1 MIDAAI
7 ASGDEKKVATVI
19 GLARSTWPEERSTI
33 DAINDQWKITLAAR
47 RAAEA
52 EAERT
57 ALINA
62 DMFDRWTGEGE
73 LGAFQSSG
81 NTESVGVAAALRL
94 DREGIDWTHS
104 IRLRADYQRQN
115 GSTSREQFAASYEPR
130 WQFDENI
137 FAYGLA
143 QYERDR
149 IQGFSSRYSV
159 SGGLGY
165 RILDN
170 PKLKLSL
177 KAGPA
182 YRVTDFTD
190 GTSADRLAGLVG
202 IDFDWQ
208 MLDRLKLTVTSK
220 RWRKPRG
227 NADLRRGQHHDQSGD
242 RPRFPGQQPAAFAS
256 FLQGRVRQQSASG
269 VGRHR
274 HADPCHPHLRLL
286 TMSERFAFTI
296 DATDGAARTGSI
308 AMRRGTIRTPACRW
322 VRHDRQGDEART
334 VRRPVPTSSSAIY
347 HLMLCPGGTRRPAG
361 CTNS

>member
-1 MIDAAI
+1 MRFAPLIFSALLGCAATAAQAELPEGARAMIDAAI
-7 ASGDEKKVATVI
+7 ASGDERKVATVI

-52 EAERT
+52 EAEQT

-62 DMFDRWTGEGE
+62 GMFDRWSGEGE

-159 SGGLGY
+159 SGGFGY
-165 RILDN
+165 RVIDN

-202 IDFDWQ
+202 LDFDWQ
-208 MLDRLKLTVTSK
+208 MLDWAEQIGCPAHVLLTKADKLK
-220 RWRKPRG
+220 RG
-227 NADLRRGQHHDQSGD
+227 
-242 RPRFPGQQPAAFAS
+242 PAANTFQQVRKELPEGMT
-256 FLQGRVRQQSASG
+256 LQLFSATKRDG
-269 VGRHR
+269 V
-274 HADPCHPHLRLL
+274 
-286 TMSERFAFTI
+286 E
-296 DATDGAARTGSI
+296 
-308 AMRRGTIRTPACRW
+308 
-322 VRHDRQGDEART
+322 EAR
-334 VRRPVPTSSSAIY
+334 VV
-347 HLMLCPGGTRRPAG
+347 LDGMLAD
-361 CTNS
+361 

>member
-1 MIDAAI
+1 MRFAPLIFSALLGCAATAAQAELPEGARAMIDAAI
-7 ASGDEKKVATVI
+7 ASGDERKVATVI

-52 EAERT
+52 EAEQT

-62 DMFDRWTGEGE
+62 GMFDRWSGEGE

-149 IQGFSSRYSV
+149 IQGFSSRYSA
-159 SGGLGY
+159 SGGFGY
-165 RILDN
+165 RVIDN

-202 IDFDWQ
+202 LDFDWQ
-208 MLDRLKLTVTSK
+208 MLDRLKLTQDVEALAET
-220 RWRKPRG
+220 G
-227 NADLRRGQHHDQSGD
+227 G
-242 RPRFPGQQPAAFAS
+242 
-256 FLQGRVRQQSASG
+256 
-269 VGRHR
+269 
-274 HADPCHPHLRLL
+274 
-286 TMSERFAFTI
+286 E
-296 DATDGAARTGSI
+296 ATLIFDGANTTINLVTGLDFRVSN
-308 AMRRGTIRTPACRW
+308 RLRSRLSYKVEYDSNP
-322 VRHDRQGDEART
+322 
-334 VRRPVPTSSSAIY
+334 
-347 HLMLCPGGTRRPAG
+347 PAG
-361 CTNS
+361 SEGTDTLTRATLIYGF

>member
-1 MIDAAI
+1 MRFAPLIFSALLGCAATAAQAELPEGARAMIDAAI
-7 ASGDEKKVATVI
+7 ASGDERKVATVI
-19 GLARSTWPEERSTI
+19 GLARTTWPEERSTI

-52 EAERT
+52 EAEQT

-62 DMFDRWTGEGE
+62 GMFDRWSGEGE

-81 NTESVGVAAALRL
+81 NTDSVGVAAALRL

-159 SGGLGY
+159 SGGFGY
-165 RILDN
+165 RVIDN

-202 IDFDWQ
+202 LDFDWQ
-208 MLDRLKLTVTSK
+208 MLDRLKLTQDVEALAET
-220 RWRKPRG
+220 G
-227 NADLRRGQHHDQSGD
+227 G
-242 RPRFPGQQPAAFAS
+242 
-256 FLQGRVRQQSASG
+256 
-269 VGRHR
+269 
-274 HADPCHPHLRLL
+274 
-286 TMSERFAFTI
+286 E
-296 DATDGAARTGSI
+296 ATLIFDGANTTINLVTGLDFRVSN
-308 AMRRGTIRTPACRW
+308 RLRSRLSYKVEYDSNP
-322 VRHDRQGDEART
+322 
-334 VRRPVPTSSSAIY
+334 
-347 HLMLCPGGTRRPAG
+347 PAG
-361 CTNS
+361 SEGTDTLTRATLIYGF

>member
-1 MIDAAI
+1 MRFAPLIFFALLGCAATAAQAELPEGARAMIDAAI
-7 ASGDEKKVATVI
+7 ASGDERKVATVI

-52 EAERT
+52 EAEQT

-62 DMFDRWTGEGE
+62 GMFDRWSGEGE

-81 NTESVGVAAALRL
+81 NTESVGVAGALRL

-159 SGGLGY
+159 SGGFGY
-165 RILDN
+165 RVIDN

-202 IDFDWQ
+202 LDFDWQ
-208 MLDRLKLTVTSK
+208 MLDRLKLTQDVEALAET
-220 RWRKPRG
+220 G
-227 NADLRRGQHHDQSGD
+227 G
-242 RPRFPGQQPAAFAS
+242 
-256 FLQGRVRQQSASG
+256 
-269 VGRHR
+269 
-274 HADPCHPHLRLL
+274 
-286 TMSERFAFTI
+286 E
-296 DATDGAARTGSI
+296 ATLIFDGANTTINLVTGLDF
-308 AMRRGTIRTPACRW
+308 RGSNRLRS
-322 VRHDRQGDEART
+322 
-334 VRRPVPTSSSAIY
+334 RPSYKVEYDSNP
-347 HLMLCPGGTRRPAG
+347 PAG
-361 CTNS
+361 SEGTDTLTRATLIYGF

>member
-1 MIDAAI
+1 MRFAPLIFSALLGCAATAAQAELPEGARAMIDAAI
-7 ASGDEKKVATVI
+7 ASGDERKVATVI

-52 EAERT
+52 EAEQT

-62 DMFDRWTGEGE
+62 GMFDRWSGEGE

-81 NTESVGVAAALRL
+81 NTDSVGVAAALRL

-208 MLDRLKLTVTSK
+208 MLDRLKLTQDVEALAET
-220 RWRKPRG
+220 G
-227 NADLRRGQHHDQSGD
+227 G
-242 RPRFPGQQPAAFAS
+242 
-256 FLQGRVRQQSASG
+256 
-269 VGRHR
+269 
-274 HADPCHPHLRLL
+274 
-286 TMSERFAFTI
+286 E
-296 DATDGAARTGSI
+296 ATLIFDGANTTINLVTGLDFRVSN
-308 AMRRGTIRTPACRW
+308 RLRSRLSYKVEYDSNP
-322 VRHDRQGDEART
+322 
-334 VRRPVPTSSSAIY
+334 
-347 HLMLCPGGTRRPAG
+347 PAG
-361 CTNS
+361 SEGTDTLTRATLIYGF

>member
-1 MIDAAI
+1 MRFAPLIFSALLGCAATAAQAELPEGARAMIDAAI
-7 ASGDEKKVATVI
+7 ASGDERKVATVI
-19 GLARSTWPEERSTI
+19 GLARTTWPEERSTI

-52 EAERT
+52 EAEQT

-62 DMFDRWTGEGE
+62 GIFDRWSGEGE

-81 NTESVGVAAALRL
+81 NTDSVGVAAALRL

-159 SGGLGY
+159 SGGFGY
-165 RILDN
+165 RVIDN

-202 IDFDWQ
+202 LDFDWQ
-208 MLDRLKLTVTSK
+208 MLDRLKLTQDVEALAET
-220 RWRKPRG
+220 G
-227 NADLRRGQHHDQSGD
+227 G
-242 RPRFPGQQPAAFAS
+242 
-256 FLQGRVRQQSASG
+256 
-269 VGRHR
+269 
-274 HADPCHPHLRLL
+274 
-286 TMSERFAFTI
+286 E
-296 DATDGAARTGSI
+296 ATLIFDGANTTINLVTGLDFRVSN
-308 AMRRGTIRTPACRW
+308 RLRSRLSYKVEYDSNP
-322 VRHDRQGDEART
+322 
-334 VRRPVPTSSSAIY
+334 
-347 HLMLCPGGTRRPAG
+347 PAG
-361 CTNS
+361 SEGTDTLTRATLIYGF

>member
-1 MIDAAI
+1 MRFAPLIFSALLGCAATAAQAELPEGARAMIDAAI
-7 ASGDEKKVATVI
+7 ASGDERKVATVI

-52 EAERT
+52 EAEQT

-62 DMFDRWTGEGE
+62 GMFDRWSGEGE

-159 SGGLGY
+159 SGGFGY
-165 RILDN
+165 RVIDN

-182 YRVTDFTD
+182 YRVTNFTD

-202 IDFDWQ
+202 LDFDWQ
-208 MLDRLKLTVTSK
+208 MLDRLKLTQDVEALAET
-220 RWRKPRG
+220 G
-227 NADLRRGQHHDQSGD
+227 G
-242 RPRFPGQQPAAFAS
+242 
-256 FLQGRVRQQSASG
+256 
-269 VGRHR
+269 
-274 HADPCHPHLRLL
+274 
-286 TMSERFAFTI
+286 E
-296 DATDGAARTGSI
+296 ATLIFDGANTTINLVTGLDFRVSN
-308 AMRRGTIRTPACRW
+308 RLRSRLSYKVEYDSNP
-322 VRHDRQGDEART
+322 
-334 VRRPVPTSSSAIY
+334 
-347 HLMLCPGGTRRPAG
+347 PAG
-361 CTNS
+361 SEGTDTLTRATLIYGF

>member
-1 MIDAAI
+1 MRFVSLILSALLGCTATAAQAELPEGARAMIDAAI

-94 DREGIDWTHS
+94 DREGIDWSHS

-208 MLDRLKLTVTSK
+208 MLDRLKLTQDVEALAET
-220 RWRKPRG
+220 G
-227 NADLRRGQHHDQSGD
+227 G
-242 RPRFPGQQPAAFAS
+242 
-256 FLQGRVRQQSASG
+256 
-269 VGRHR
+269 
-274 HADPCHPHLRLL
+274 
-286 TMSERFAFTI
+286 E
-296 DATDGAARTGSI
+296 ATLIFDGANTTINLVTGLDFRVSNRLRSRLSYKVEYDSNPPTGSE
-308 AMRRGTIRTPACRW
+308 GTDTLTRATL
-322 VRHDRQGDEART
+322 
-334 VRRPVPTSSSAIY
+334 IY
-347 HLMLCPGGTRRPAG
+347 GF
-361 CTNS
+361 

>member
-1 MIDAAI
+1 MRFAPLIFSALLGCAATAAQAELPEGARAMIDAAI
-7 ASGDEKKVATVI
+7 ASGDERKVATVI

-52 EAERT
+52 EAEQT

-62 DMFDRWTGEGE
+62 GMFDRWSGEGE

-94 DREGIDWTHS
+94 DREGVDWTHS

-159 SGGLGY
+159 SGGFGY
-165 RILDN
+165 RVIDN

-202 IDFDWQ
+202 LDFDWQ
-208 MLDRLKLTVTSK
+208 MLDRLKLTQDVEALAET
-220 RWRKPRG
+220 G
-227 NADLRRGQHHDQSGD
+227 G
-242 RPRFPGQQPAAFAS
+242 
-256 FLQGRVRQQSASG
+256 
-269 VGRHR
+269 
-274 HADPCHPHLRLL
+274 
-286 TMSERFAFTI
+286 E
-296 DATDGAARTGSI
+296 ATLIFDGANTTINLVTGLDFRVSN
-308 AMRRGTIRTPACRW
+308 RLRSRLSYKVEYDSNP
-322 VRHDRQGDEART
+322 
-334 VRRPVPTSSSAIY
+334 
-347 HLMLCPGGTRRPAG
+347 PAG
-361 CTNS
+361 SEGTDTLTRATLIYGF

>member
-1 MIDAAI
+1 MRFAPLIFSALLGCAATAAQAELPEGARAMIDAAI
-7 ASGDEKKVATVI
+7 ASGDERKVATVI

-52 EAERT
+52 EAEQT

-62 DMFDRWTGEGE
+62 GMFDRWSGEGE

-143 QYERDR
+143 HYERDR

-159 SGGLGY
+159 SGGFGY
-165 RILDN
+165 RVIDN

-202 IDFDWQ
+202 LDFDWQ
-208 MLDRLKLTVTSK
+208 MLDRIKLTQDVEALAET
-220 RWRKPRG
+220 G
-227 NADLRRGQHHDQSGD
+227 G
-242 RPRFPGQQPAAFAS
+242 
-256 FLQGRVRQQSASG
+256 
-269 VGRHR
+269 
-274 HADPCHPHLRLL
+274 
-286 TMSERFAFTI
+286 E
-296 DATDGAARTGSI
+296 ATLIFDGANTTINLVTGLDFRVSN
-308 AMRRGTIRTPACRW
+308 RLRSRLSYKVEYDSNP
-322 VRHDRQGDEART
+322 
-334 VRRPVPTSSSAIY
+334 
-347 HLMLCPGGTRRPAG
+347 PAG
-361 CTNS
+361 SEGTDTLTRATLIYGF

>member
-1 MIDAAI
+1 MRFVSLILSALLGCTATAAQAELPEGARAMIDAAI

-81 NTESVGVAAALRL
+81 NTESVGVVAALRL

-208 MLDRLKLTVTSK
+208 MLDRLKLTQDVEALAET
-220 RWRKPRG
+220 G
-227 NADLRRGQHHDQSGD
+227 G
-242 RPRFPGQQPAAFAS
+242 
-256 FLQGRVRQQSASG
+256 
-269 VGRHR
+269 
-274 HADPCHPHLRLL
+274 
-286 TMSERFAFTI
+286 E
-296 DATDGAARTGSI
+296 ATLIFDGANTTINLVTGLDFRVSN
-308 AMRRGTIRTPACRW
+308 RLRSRLSYKVEYDSNP
-322 VRHDRQGDEART
+322 
-334 VRRPVPTSSSAIY
+334 
-347 HLMLCPGGTRRPAG
+347 PAG
-361 CTNS
+361 SEGTDTLTRATLIYGF

>member
-1 MIDAAI
+1 MRFVSLILSALLGCTATAAQAELPEGARAMIDAAI

-94 DREGIDWTHS
+94 DREGIDWSHS

-208 MLDRLKLTVTSK
+208 MLDRLKLTQDVEALAET
-220 RWRKPRG
+220 G
-227 NADLRRGQHHDQSGD
+227 G
-242 RPRFPGQQPAAFAS
+242 
-256 FLQGRVRQQSASG
+256 
-269 VGRHR
+269 
-274 HADPCHPHLRLL
+274 
-286 TMSERFAFTI
+286 E
-296 DATDGAARTGSI
+296 ATLIFDGANTTINLVTGLDFRVSN
-308 AMRRGTIRTPACRW
+308 RLRSRLSYKVEYDSNPPVGSEGTDTLTRATL
-322 VRHDRQGDEART
+322 
-334 VRRPVPTSSSAIY
+334 IY
-347 HLMLCPGGTRRPAG
+347 GF
-361 CTNS
+361 

>member
-1 MIDAAI
+1 MRFAPLIFSALLGCAATAAQAELPEGARAMIDAAI
-7 ASGDEKKVATVI
+7 ASGDERKVATVI

-52 EAERT
+52 EAEQT

-62 DMFDRWTGEGE
+62 GMFDRWSGEGE

-81 NTESVGVAAALRL
+81 NTELVGVAAALRL

-159 SGGLGY
+159 SGGFGY
-165 RILDN
+165 RVIDN

-190 GTSADRLAGLVG
+190 GTSADRLAELVG
-202 IDFDWQ
+202 LDFDWQ
-208 MLDRLKLTVTSK
+208 MLDRLKLTQDVEALAET
-220 RWRKPRG
+220 G
-227 NADLRRGQHHDQSGD
+227 G
-242 RPRFPGQQPAAFAS
+242 
-256 FLQGRVRQQSASG
+256 
-269 VGRHR
+269 
-274 HADPCHPHLRLL
+274 
-286 TMSERFAFTI
+286 E
-296 DATDGAARTGSI
+296 ATLIFDGANTTINLVTGLDFRVSN
-308 AMRRGTIRTPACRW
+308 RLRSRLSYKVEYDSNP
-322 VRHDRQGDEART
+322 
-334 VRRPVPTSSSAIY
+334 
-347 HLMLCPGGTRRPAG
+347 PAG
-361 CTNS
+361 SEGTDTLTRATLIYGF

>member
-1 MIDAAI
+1 MRFAPLIFSALLGCAATAAQAELPEGARAMIDAAI
-7 ASGDEKKVATVI
+7 ASGDERKVATVI

-52 EAERT
+52 EAEQT

-62 DMFDRWTGEGE
+62 GMFDRWSGEGE

-94 DREGIDWTHS
+94 AREGIDWTHS

-165 RILDN
+165 RVIDN

-202 IDFDWQ
+202 LDFDWQ
-208 MLDRLKLTVTSK
+208 MLDRLKLTQDVEALAET
-220 RWRKPRG
+220 G
-227 NADLRRGQHHDQSGD
+227 G
-242 RPRFPGQQPAAFAS
+242 
-256 FLQGRVRQQSASG
+256 
-269 VGRHR
+269 
-274 HADPCHPHLRLL
+274 
-286 TMSERFAFTI
+286 E
-296 DATDGAARTGSI
+296 ATLIFDGANTTINLVTGLDFRVSN
-308 AMRRGTIRTPACRW
+308 RLRSRLSYKVEYDSNP
-322 VRHDRQGDEART
+322 
-334 VRRPVPTSSSAIY
+334 
-347 HLMLCPGGTRRPAG
+347 PAG
-361 CTNS
+361 SEGTDTLTRATLIYGF

>member
-1 MIDAAI
+1 MRFAPLIFSALLGCAATAAQAELPEGARAMIDAAI
-7 ASGDEKKVATVI
+7 ASGDERKVATVI

-52 EAERT
+52 EAEQT

-62 DMFDRWTGEGE
+62 GMFDRWSGEGE

-159 SGGLGY
+159 SGGFGY
-165 RILDN
+165 RVIDN

-202 IDFDWQ
+202 LDFDWQ
-208 MLDRLKLTVTSK
+208 MLDRLKLTQDVEALAET
-220 RWRKPRG
+220 G
-227 NADLRRGQHHDQSGD
+227 G
-242 RPRFPGQQPAAFAS
+242 
-256 FLQGRVRQQSASG
+256 
-269 VGRHR
+269 
-274 HADPCHPHLRLL
+274 
-286 TMSERFAFTI
+286 E
-296 DATDGAARTGSI
+296 ATLIFDGANTTINLVTGLDFRVSN
-308 AMRRGTIRTPACRW
+308 RLRSRLSYKVEYDSNP
-322 VRHDRQGDEART
+322 
-334 VRRPVPTSSSAIY
+334 
-347 HLMLCPGGTRRPAG
+347 PAG
-361 CTNS
+361 SVGTDTLTRATLIYGF

>member
-1 MIDAAI
+1 MRFAPLIFFALLGCAATAAQAELPEGARAMIDAAI
-7 ASGDEKKVATVI
+7 ASGDERKVATVI
-19 GLARSTWPEERSTI
+19 GLAHSTWPEERSMI

-52 EAERT
+52 EAEQT

-62 DMFDRWTGEGE
+62 GVFDRWSGEGE

-94 DREGIDWTHS
+94 DREGIDWSHS

-159 SGGLGY
+159 SGGFGY
-165 RILDN
+165 RVIDN

-202 IDFDWQ
+202 LDFDWQ
-208 MLDRLKLTVTSK
+208 MLDRLKLTQDVEALAET
-220 RWRKPRG
+220 G
-227 NADLRRGQHHDQSGD
+227 G
-242 RPRFPGQQPAAFAS
+242 
-256 FLQGRVRQQSASG
+256 
-269 VGRHR
+269 
-274 HADPCHPHLRLL
+274 
-286 TMSERFAFTI
+286 E
-296 DATDGAARTGSI
+296 ATLIFDGANTTINLVTGLDFRVSN
-308 AMRRGTIRTPACRW
+308 RLRSRLSYKVEYDSNP
-322 VRHDRQGDEART
+322 
-334 VRRPVPTSSSAIY
+334 
-347 HLMLCPGGTRRPAG
+347 PAG
-361 CTNS
+361 SEGTDTLTRATLIYGF

>member
-1 MIDAAI
+1 MRFAPLIFSALLGCAATAAQAELPEGARAMIDAAI
-7 ASGDEKKVATVI
+7 ASGDERKVATVI
-19 GLARSTWPEERSTI
+19 GLARTTWPEERSTI

-52 EAERT
+52 EAEQT

-62 DMFDRWTGEGE
+62 GMFDRWSGEGE

-159 SGGLGY
+159 SGGFGY
-165 RILDN
+165 RVIDN

-202 IDFDWQ
+202 LDFDWQ
-208 MLDRLKLTVTSK
+208 MLDRLKLTQDVEALAET
-220 RWRKPRG
+220 G
-227 NADLRRGQHHDQSGD
+227 G
-242 RPRFPGQQPAAFAS
+242 
-256 FLQGRVRQQSASG
+256 
-269 VGRHR
+269 
-274 HADPCHPHLRLL
+274 
-286 TMSERFAFTI
+286 E
-296 DATDGAARTGSI
+296 ATLIFDGANTTINLVTGLDFRVSNRLRSRLSYKVEYDSNPPTGSE
-308 AMRRGTIRTPACRW
+308 GTDTLTRATL
-322 VRHDRQGDEART
+322 
-334 VRRPVPTSSSAIY
+334 IY
-347 HLMLCPGGTRRPAG
+347 GF
-361 CTNS
+361 

>member
-1 MIDAAI
+1 MRFVSLILSALLGCTATAAQAELPEGARAMIDAAI

-33 DAINDQWKITLAAR
+33 DAINDQWKITLTAR

-208 MLDRLKLTVTSK
+208 MLDRLKLTQDVEALAET
-220 RWRKPRG
+220 G
-227 NADLRRGQHHDQSGD
+227 G
-242 RPRFPGQQPAAFAS
+242 
-256 FLQGRVRQQSASG
+256 
-269 VGRHR
+269 
-274 HADPCHPHLRLL
+274 
-286 TMSERFAFTI
+286 E
-296 DATDGAARTGSI
+296 ATLIFDGANTTINLVTGLDFRVNNRLRS
-308 AMRRGTIRTPACRW
+308 RLSYKVEYDSNP
-322 VRHDRQGDEART
+322 
-334 VRRPVPTSSSAIY
+334 
-347 HLMLCPGGTRRPAG
+347 PAG
-361 CTNS
+361 SEGTDTLTRATLIYGF

>member
-1 MIDAAI
+1 MRFAPLIFSALLGCAATAAQAELPEGARAMIDAAI
-7 ASGDEKKVATVI
+7 ASGDERKVATVI
-19 GLARSTWPEERSTI
+19 GLARTTWPEERSTI

-52 EAERT
+52 EAEQT

-62 DMFDRWTGEGE
+62 GMFDRWSGEGE

-81 NTESVGVAAALRL
+81 NTDSVGVAAALRL

-159 SGGLGY
+159 SGGFGY
-165 RILDN
+165 RVIDN

-202 IDFDWQ
+202 LDFDWQ
-208 MLDRLKLTVTSK
+208 MLDRLKLTQDVEALAET
-220 RWRKPRG
+220 G
-227 NADLRRGQHHDQSGD
+227 G
-242 RPRFPGQQPAAFAS
+242 
-256 FLQGRVRQQSASG
+256 
-269 VGRHR
+269 
-274 HADPCHPHLRLL
+274 
-286 TMSERFAFTI
+286 E
-296 DATDGAARTGSI
+296 ATLIFDGANTTINLVTGLDFRVSNRLRSRLSYKVEYDSNPPTGSE
-308 AMRRGTIRTPACRW
+308 GTDTLTRATL
-322 VRHDRQGDEART
+322 
-334 VRRPVPTSSSAIY
+334 IY
-347 HLMLCPGGTRRPAG
+347 GF
-361 CTNS
+361 

>member
-1 MIDAAI
+1 MRFAPLIFFALLGCAATAAQAELPEGARAMIDAAR
-7 ASGDEKKVATVI
+7 ASGDERKVATVI
-19 GLARSTWPEERSTI
+19 GLAHSTWPEERSMI

-52 EAERT
+52 EAEQT

-62 DMFDRWTGEGE
+62 GVFDRWSGEGE

-94 DREGIDWTHS
+94 DREGIDWSHS

-159 SGGLGY
+159 SGGFGY
-165 RILDN
+165 RVIDN

-202 IDFDWQ
+202 LDFDWQ
-208 MLDRLKLTVTSK
+208 MLDRLKLTQDVEALAET
-220 RWRKPRG
+220 G
-227 NADLRRGQHHDQSGD
+227 G
-242 RPRFPGQQPAAFAS
+242 
-256 FLQGRVRQQSASG
+256 
-269 VGRHR
+269 
-274 HADPCHPHLRLL
+274 
-286 TMSERFAFTI
+286 E
-296 DATDGAARTGSI
+296 ATLIFDGANTTINLVTGLDFRVSN
-308 AMRRGTIRTPACRW
+308 RLRSRLSYKVEYDSNP
-322 VRHDRQGDEART
+322 
-334 VRRPVPTSSSAIY
+334 
-347 HLMLCPGGTRRPAG
+347 PAG
-361 CTNS
+361 SEGTDTLTRATLIYGF

>member
-1 MIDAAI
+1 MRFVSLILSALLGCTATAAQAELPEGARAMIDTAI

-208 MLDRLKLTVTSK
+208 MLDRLKLTQDVEALAET
-220 RWRKPRG
+220 G
-227 NADLRRGQHHDQSGD
+227 G
-242 RPRFPGQQPAAFAS
+242 
-256 FLQGRVRQQSASG
+256 
-269 VGRHR
+269 
-274 HADPCHPHLRLL
+274 
-286 TMSERFAFTI
+286 E
-296 DATDGAARTGSI
+296 ATLIFDGANTTINLVTGLDFRVSN
-308 AMRRGTIRTPACRW
+308 RLRSRLSYKVEYDSNP
-322 VRHDRQGDEART
+322 
-334 VRRPVPTSSSAIY
+334 
-347 HLMLCPGGTRRPAG
+347 PAG
-361 CTNS
+361 SEGTDTLTRATLIYGF

>member
-1 MIDAAI
+1 MRFVSLILSALLGCTATAAQAELPEGARAMIDAAI

-137 FAYGLA
+137 FAYGLT

-208 MLDRLKLTVTSK
+208 MLDRLKLTQDVEALAET
-220 RWRKPRG
+220 G
-227 NADLRRGQHHDQSGD
+227 G
-242 RPRFPGQQPAAFAS
+242 
-256 FLQGRVRQQSASG
+256 
-269 VGRHR
+269 
-274 HADPCHPHLRLL
+274 
-286 TMSERFAFTI
+286 E
-296 DATDGAARTGSI
+296 ATLIFDGANTTINLVTGLDFRVSN
-308 AMRRGTIRTPACRW
+308 RLRSRLSYKVEYDSNP
-322 VRHDRQGDEART
+322 
-334 VRRPVPTSSSAIY
+334 
-347 HLMLCPGGTRRPAG
+347 PAG
-361 CTNS
+361 SEGTDTLTRATLIYGF

>member
-1 MIDAAI
+1 MRFVSLILFALLGCTATAAQAELPEGARAMIDAAI

-170 PKLKLSL
+170 SKLKLSL

-208 MLDRLKLTVTSK
+208 MLDRLKLTQDVEALAET
-220 RWRKPRG
+220 G
-227 NADLRRGQHHDQSGD
+227 G
-242 RPRFPGQQPAAFAS
+242 
-256 FLQGRVRQQSASG
+256 
-269 VGRHR
+269 
-274 HADPCHPHLRLL
+274 
-286 TMSERFAFTI
+286 E
-296 DATDGAARTGSI
+296 ATLIFDGANTTINLVTGLDFRVSN
-308 AMRRGTIRTPACRW
+308 RLRSRLSYKVEYDSNP
-322 VRHDRQGDEART
+322 
-334 VRRPVPTSSSAIY
+334 
-347 HLMLCPGGTRRPAG
+347 PAG
-361 CTNS
+361 SEGTDTLTRATLIYGF

>member
-1 MIDAAI
+1 MRFVSLILFAFLGCTATAAQAELPEGARAMIDAAI

-47 RAAEA
+47 RAAEV

-208 MLDRLKLTVTSK
+208 MLDRLKLTQDVEALAET
-220 RWRKPRG
+220 G
-227 NADLRRGQHHDQSGD
+227 G
-242 RPRFPGQQPAAFAS
+242 
-256 FLQGRVRQQSASG
+256 
-269 VGRHR
+269 
-274 HADPCHPHLRLL
+274 
-286 TMSERFAFTI
+286 E
-296 DATDGAARTGSI
+296 ATLIFDGANTTINLVTGLDFRVSN
-308 AMRRGTIRTPACRW
+308 RLRSRLSYKVEYDSNP
-322 VRHDRQGDEART
+322 
-334 VRRPVPTSSSAIY
+334 
-347 HLMLCPGGTRRPAG
+347 PAG
-361 CTNS
+361 SEGTDTLTRATLIYGF

>member
-1 MIDAAI
+1 MRFVSLILSALLGCTATAAQAELPEGARAMIDAAI

-33 DAINDQWKITLAAR
+33 DAINDQWKITLTAR

-81 NTESVGVAAALRL
+81 NTESVGVAATLRL

-208 MLDRLKLTVTSK
+208 MLDRLKLTQDVEALAET
-220 RWRKPRG
+220 G
-227 NADLRRGQHHDQSGD
+227 G
-242 RPRFPGQQPAAFAS
+242 
-256 FLQGRVRQQSASG
+256 
-269 VGRHR
+269 
-274 HADPCHPHLRLL
+274 
-286 TMSERFAFTI
+286 E
-296 DATDGAARTGSI
+296 ATLIFDGANTTINLVTGLDFRVSN
-308 AMRRGTIRTPACRW
+308 RLRSRLSYKVEYDSNP
-322 VRHDRQGDEART
+322 
-334 VRRPVPTSSSAIY
+334 
-347 HLMLCPGGTRRPAG
+347 PAG
-361 CTNS
+361 SEGTDTLTRATLIYGF

>member
-1 MIDAAI
+1 MRFAPLIFSALRGCAATAAQAELPEGARAMIDAAI
-7 ASGDEKKVATVI
+7 ASGDERKVATVI

-52 EAERT
+52 EAEQT

-62 DMFDRWTGEGE
+62 GMFDRWSGEGE

-94 DREGIDWTHS
+94 AREGIDWTHS

-159 SGGLGY
+159 SGGFGY
-165 RILDN
+165 RVIDN

-202 IDFDWQ
+202 LDFDWQ
-208 MLDRLKLTVTSK
+208 MLDRLKLTQDVEALAET
-220 RWRKPRG
+220 G
-227 NADLRRGQHHDQSGD
+227 G
-242 RPRFPGQQPAAFAS
+242 
-256 FLQGRVRQQSASG
+256 
-269 VGRHR
+269 
-274 HADPCHPHLRLL
+274 
-286 TMSERFAFTI
+286 E
-296 DATDGAARTGSI
+296 ATLIFDGANTTINLVTGLDFRVSN
-308 AMRRGTIRTPACRW
+308 RLRSRLSYKVEYDSNP
-322 VRHDRQGDEART
+322 
-334 VRRPVPTSSSAIY
+334 
-347 HLMLCPGGTRRPAG
+347 PAG
-361 CTNS
+361 SEGTDTLTRATLIYGF

>member
-1 MIDAAI
+1 MRFVSLILFALLGCTATAAQAELPEGARAMIDAAI

-149 IQGFSSRYSV
+149 IQGFSSRFSV

-208 MLDRLKLTVTSK
+208 MLDRLKLTQDVEALAET
-220 RWRKPRG
+220 G
-227 NADLRRGQHHDQSGD
+227 G
-242 RPRFPGQQPAAFAS
+242 
-256 FLQGRVRQQSASG
+256 
-269 VGRHR
+269 
-274 HADPCHPHLRLL
+274 
-286 TMSERFAFTI
+286 E
-296 DATDGAARTGSI
+296 ATLIFDGANTTINLVTGLDFRVSN
-308 AMRRGTIRTPACRW
+308 RLRSRLSYKVEYDSNP
-322 VRHDRQGDEART
+322 
-334 VRRPVPTSSSAIY
+334 
-347 HLMLCPGGTRRPAG
+347 PAG
-361 CTNS
+361 SEGTDTLTRATLIYGF

>member
-1 MIDAAI
+1 MRFAPLIFSALLGCAATAAQAELPEGARAMIDAAI
-7 ASGDEKKVATVI
+7 ASGDERKVATVI

-52 EAERT
+52 EAEQT

-62 DMFDRWTGEGE
+62 GMFDRWSGEGE

-159 SGGLGY
+159 SGGFGY
-165 RILDN
+165 RVIDH

-202 IDFDWQ
+202 LDFDWQ
-208 MLDRLKLTVTSK
+208 MLDRLKLTQDVEALAET
-220 RWRKPRG
+220 G
-227 NADLRRGQHHDQSGD
+227 G
-242 RPRFPGQQPAAFAS
+242 
-256 FLQGRVRQQSASG
+256 
-269 VGRHR
+269 
-274 HADPCHPHLRLL
+274 
-286 TMSERFAFTI
+286 E
-296 DATDGAARTGSI
+296 ATLIFDGANTTINLVTGLDFRVSN
-308 AMRRGTIRTPACRW
+308 RLRSRLSYKVEYDSNP
-322 VRHDRQGDEART
+322 
-334 VRRPVPTSSSAIY
+334 
-347 HLMLCPGGTRRPAG
+347 PAG
-361 CTNS
+361 SEGTDTLTRATLIYGF

>member
-1 MIDAAI
+1 MRFVSLILFALLGCSATAAQAELPEGARAMIDAAI

-208 MLDRLKLTVTSK
+208 MLDRLKLTQDVEALAET
-220 RWRKPRG
+220 G
-227 NADLRRGQHHDQSGD
+227 G
-242 RPRFPGQQPAAFAS
+242 
-256 FLQGRVRQQSASG
+256 
-269 VGRHR
+269 
-274 HADPCHPHLRLL
+274 
-286 TMSERFAFTI
+286 E
-296 DATDGAARTGSI
+296 ATLIFDGANTTINLVTGLDFRVSN
-308 AMRRGTIRTPACRW
+308 RLRSRLSYKVEYDSNP
-322 VRHDRQGDEART
+322 
-334 VRRPVPTSSSAIY
+334 
-347 HLMLCPGGTRRPAG
+347 PAG
-361 CTNS
+361 SEGTDTLTRATLIYGF

>member
-1 MIDAAI
+1 MRFAPSIFSALLGCAATAAQAELPEGARAMIDAAI
-7 ASGDEKKVATVI
+7 ASGDERKVATVI

-52 EAERT
+52 EAEQT

-62 DMFDRWTGEGE
+62 GMFDRWSGEGE

-159 SGGLGY
+159 SGGFGY
-165 RILDN
+165 RVIDN

-202 IDFDWQ
+202 LDFDWQ
-208 MLDRLKLTVTSK
+208 MLDRLKLTQDVEALAET
-220 RWRKPRG
+220 G
-227 NADLRRGQHHDQSGD
+227 G
-242 RPRFPGQQPAAFAS
+242 
-256 FLQGRVRQQSASG
+256 
-269 VGRHR
+269 
-274 HADPCHPHLRLL
+274 
-286 TMSERFAFTI
+286 E
-296 DATDGAARTGSI
+296 ATLIFDGANTTINLVTGLDFRVSN
-308 AMRRGTIRTPACRW
+308 RLRSRLSYKVEYDSNP
-322 VRHDRQGDEART
+322 
-334 VRRPVPTSSSAIY
+334 
-347 HLMLCPGGTRRPAG
+347 PAG
-361 CTNS
+361 SEGTDTLTRATLIYGF

>member
-1 MIDAAI
+1 MRFVSLILSALLGCTATAAQAELPEGARAMIDAAI

-208 MLDRLKLTVTSK
+208 MLDRLKLTQDVEALAET
-220 RWRKPRG
+220 G
-227 NADLRRGQHHDQSGD
+227 GEA
-242 RPRFPGQQPAAFAS
+242 
-256 FLQGRVRQQSASG
+256 
-269 VGRHR
+269 
-274 HADPCHPHLRLL
+274 
-286 TMSERFAFTI
+286 TMIF
-296 DATDGAARTGSI
+296 DGANTTINLVTGLDFRVSN
-308 AMRRGTIRTPACRW
+308 RLRSRLSYKVEYDSNP
-322 VRHDRQGDEART
+322 
-334 VRRPVPTSSSAIY
+334 
-347 HLMLCPGGTRRPAG
+347 PAG
-361 CTNS
+361 SEGTDTLTRATLIYGF

>member
-1 MIDAAI
+1 MRFVSLILSALLCCTATAAQAELPEGARAMIDAAI

-208 MLDRLKLTVTSK
+208 MLDRLKLTQDVEALAET
-220 RWRKPRG
+220 G
-227 NADLRRGQHHDQSGD
+227 G
-242 RPRFPGQQPAAFAS
+242 
-256 FLQGRVRQQSASG
+256 
-269 VGRHR
+269 
-274 HADPCHPHLRLL
+274 
-286 TMSERFAFTI
+286 E
-296 DATDGAARTGSI
+296 ATLIFDGANTTINLVTGLDFRVSN
-308 AMRRGTIRTPACRW
+308 RLRSRLSYKVEYDSNP
-322 VRHDRQGDEART
+322 
-334 VRRPVPTSSSAIY
+334 
-347 HLMLCPGGTRRPAG
+347 PAG
-361 CTNS
+361 SEGTDTLTRATLIYGF

>member
-1 MIDAAI
+1 MRFAPLIFSALLGCAATAAQAELPEGARAMIDAAI
-7 ASGDEKKVATVI
+7 ASGDERKVATVI

-52 EAERT
+52 EAEQT

-62 DMFDRWTGEGE
+62 GMFDRWSGEGE

-104 IRLRADYQRQN
+104 IRSRADYQRQN

-165 RILDN
+165 RVIDN

-202 IDFDWQ
+202 LDFDWQ
-208 MLDRLKLTVTSK
+208 MLDRLKLTQDVEALAET
-220 RWRKPRG
+220 G
-227 NADLRRGQHHDQSGD
+227 G
-242 RPRFPGQQPAAFAS
+242 
-256 FLQGRVRQQSASG
+256 
-269 VGRHR
+269 
-274 HADPCHPHLRLL
+274 
-286 TMSERFAFTI
+286 E
-296 DATDGAARTGSI
+296 ATLIFDGANTTINLVTGLDFRVSN
-308 AMRRGTIRTPACRW
+308 RLRSRLSYKVEYDSNP
-322 VRHDRQGDEART
+322 
-334 VRRPVPTSSSAIY
+334 
-347 HLMLCPGGTRRPAG
+347 PAG
-361 CTNS
+361 SEGTDTLTRATLIYGF

>member
-1 MIDAAI
+1 MRFVFLILFALLGCTATAAQAELPEGARAMIDAAI

-190 GTSADRLAGLVG
+190 GTSADRLAGLV
-202 IDFDWQ
+202 
-208 MLDRLKLTVTSK
+208 
-220 RWRKPRG
+220 
-227 NADLRRGQHHDQSGD
+227 
-242 RPRFPGQQPAAFAS
+242 
-256 FLQGRVRQQSASG
+256 
-269 VGRHR
+269 
-274 HADPCHPHLRLL
+274 
-286 TMSERFAFTI
+286 
-296 DATDGAARTGSI
+296 
-308 AMRRGTIRTPACRW
+308 
-322 VRHDRQGDEART
+322 
-334 VRRPVPTSSSAIY
+334 
-347 HLMLCPGGTRRPAG
+347 
-361 CTNS
+361 

>member
-1 MIDAAI
+1 MRFVSLILFALLGCTATAAQAELPEGARAMIDAAI

-208 MLDRLKLTVTSK
+208 MLDRLKLTQDVEALAET
-220 RWRKPRG
+220 G
-227 NADLRRGQHHDQSGD
+227 G
-242 RPRFPGQQPAAFAS
+242 
-256 FLQGRVRQQSASG
+256 
-269 VGRHR
+269 
-274 HADPCHPHLRLL
+274 
-286 TMSERFAFTI
+286 E
-296 DATDGAARTGSI
+296 ATLIFDGANTTINLVTGLDFRVSNRLRSRLSYKVEYDSNPPARSE
-308 AMRRGTIRTPACRW
+308 GTDTLTRATL
-322 VRHDRQGDEART
+322 
-334 VRRPVPTSSSAIY
+334 IY
-347 HLMLCPGGTRRPAG
+347 GF
-361 CTNS
+361 

>member
-7 ASGDEKKVATVI
+7 ASGDERKVATVI

-52 EAERT
+52 EAEQT

-62 DMFDRWTGEGE
+62 GMFDRWSGEGE

-143 QYERDR
+143 KYERDR

-159 SGGLGY
+159 SGGFGY
-165 RILDN
+165 RVIDY

-202 IDFDWQ
+202 LDFDWQ
-208 MLDRLKLTVTSK
+208 MLDRLKLTQDVEALAET
-220 RWRKPRG
+220 G
-227 NADLRRGQHHDQSGD
+227 G
-242 RPRFPGQQPAAFAS
+242 
-256 FLQGRVRQQSASG
+256 
-269 VGRHR
+269 
-274 HADPCHPHLRLL
+274 
-286 TMSERFAFTI
+286 E
-296 DATDGAARTGSI
+296 ATLIFDGANTTINLVTGLDFRVSNRLRSRLSYKI
-308 AMRRGTIRTPACRW
+308 EYDSNP
-322 VRHDRQGDEART
+322 
-334 VRRPVPTSSSAIY
+334 
-347 HLMLCPGGTRRPAG
+347 PAG
-361 CTNS
+361 SVGTDTLTRATLIYGF

>member
-1 MIDAAI
+1 MRFAPLIFSALLGCAATAAQAELPEGARAMIDAAI
-7 ASGDEKKVATVI
+7 ASGDERKVATVI

-52 EAERT
+52 EAEQT

-62 DMFDRWTGEGE
+62 GMFDRWSGEGE

-159 SGGLGY
+159 SGGFGY
-165 RILDN
+165 RVIDN

-190 GTSADRLAGLVG
+190 GNSADRLAGLVG
-202 IDFDWQ
+202 LDFDWQ
-208 MLDRLKLTVTSK
+208 MLDRLKLTQDVEALAET
-220 RWRKPRG
+220 G
-227 NADLRRGQHHDQSGD
+227 G
-242 RPRFPGQQPAAFAS
+242 
-256 FLQGRVRQQSASG
+256 
-269 VGRHR
+269 
-274 HADPCHPHLRLL
+274 
-286 TMSERFAFTI
+286 E
-296 DATDGAARTGSI
+296 ATLIFDGANTTINLVTGLDFRVSN
-308 AMRRGTIRTPACRW
+308 RLRSRLSYKVEYDSNP
-322 VRHDRQGDEART
+322 
-334 VRRPVPTSSSAIY
+334 
-347 HLMLCPGGTRRPAG
+347 PAG
-361 CTNS
+361 SEGTDTLTRATLIYGF